1 MPSCIGWSRDRFC
14 DSANNSPFIDSSGNR
29 SKGRG
34 VIKTVFGKWHQPGI
48 IETRRMKTFP
58 HVFSA
63 LAGAGLLAVTGSLR
77 AAEGEITAE
86 QSTFFE
92 EKIRPVMVK
101 HCYKCHSEQEDKHKG
116 GLIMDSR
123 AGLRA
128 GGSSGYVI
136 LPGDPANSPML
147 KAMSHV
153 DEDLAMPPDYQL
165 SRRILSDFEQ
175 WIKMGAPD
183 PRVDDPSK
191 VVVNWRDPKLAREF
205 WAFQKPVKPSLPS
218 VKKSDWPKNDIDRF
232 VLAKMEEQ
240 GLRVVEDADK
250 ASLARRAYYDLLGLP
265 PSPKTVENFTR
276 SKDPT
281 AWSRL
286 IDMLMA
292 SESFGEKWGRHWM
305 DVARYA
311 ESSGKEANITFPH
324 AWRYRD
330 YVISS
335 FNEDKPYD
343 RFVQE
348 QVAGDLLRSTSKEER
363 ADLMVATGF
372 LAMGPKSLN
381 EMNMAQFRMDQVD
394 EQIDTMSKAILGVTI
409 ACARCHDHKF
419 DPISQREYYAMA
431 GIFLSTDTFYGTV
444 ATQGNRRSS
453 QLLQL
458 PIEETEYA
466 SRVMSKT
473 ELERVRSYADTRKEE
488 RTEMFQQARTARQNG
503 EDVDRVRIR
512 QQMQRLNTQINV
524 AENNLN
530 TRDKEG
536 NPLPLAMGV
545 RDGRRPMNARL
556 LDRGEIENPREFIQR
571 GFVYVLS
578 GEKPPR
584 VAYRQSGRKELAEWL
599 TAEDNPLFARV
610 MANRVWSWLMGRGIV
625 ESIDNFGVN
634 GKRPTHP
641 ELLDHLATRF
651 TELDYSVKK
660 LVKEIMM
667 SRTYQLASAFNSRNY
682 HKDPDNTCYWR
693 KSKRRLT
700 AEEIRDSMLAVSG
713 DLRYNAPKGSAVSYK
728 GDGFIGRSLSE
739 RDILGESLG
748 QYRSVYL
755 PVVRDLLP
763 EVFNVF
769 DFAEPSLVIGKRDVT
784 IVPGQSLYM
793 MNSPFVVDQAEKTAK
808 RVEKEKST
816 PLERIEYLYMLAL
829 GRKPAAHERQM
840 AETYIRD
847 FVAAAQ
853 SEGSNRY
860 SATKLAL
867 STFCQSLLAS
877 GEFRYIN

>member
-1 MPSCIGWSRDRFC
+1 M
-14 DSANNSPFIDSSGNR
+14 GNR
-29 SKGRG
+29 FAGCG
-34 VIKTVFGKWHQPGI
+34 VIKSVFGKWHQLGI
-48 IETRRMKTFP
+48 IETRRMKALP
-58 HVFSA
+58 HVF
-63 LAGAGLLAVTGSLR
+63 LAVAGMGLMVMTSGLL
-77 AAEGEITAE
+77 AAEGEITSE
-86 QSTFFE
+86 QSAFFE

-101 HCYKCHSEQEDKHKG
+101 HCYKCHSEQEDKRKG

-123 AGLRA
+123 AGLQA

-136 LPGDPANSPML
+136 LPGDPRNSPLL
-147 KAMSHV
+147 KAMTHV
-153 DEDLAMPPDYQL
+153 DEDLAMPPDYKL

-183 PRVDDPSK
+183 PREDDPSK

-205 WAFQKPVKPSLPS
+205 WAFQKPVKPLLPA
-218 VKKSDWPKNDIDRF
+218 VKKSDWPINDIDRF
-232 VLAKMEEQ
+232 VLSKVEEQ
-240 GLRVVEDADK
+240 GLRVVGDADR
-250 ASLARRAYYDLLGLP
+250 STLARRAYYDLLGLP
-265 PSPKTVENFTR
+265 PSPRTVENFTK

-281 AWSRL
+281 SWSRL

-292 SESFGEKWGRHWM
+292 SDSFGEKWGRHWL

-311 ESSGKEANITFPH
+311 ESSGKEANIAFPH

-330 YVISS
+330 YVIKS

-343 RFVQE
+343 RFIQE
-348 QVAGDLLRSTSKEER
+348 QVAGDLLRSTTKEER

-381 EMNMAQFRMDQVD
+381 EMNTAQFRMDQVD

-444 ATQGNRRSS
+444 ASQGNRRGSDI
-453 QLLQL
+453 LEL
-458 PIEETEYA
+458 PIKETEYA
-466 SRVMSKT
+466 ARIYSKT
-473 ELERVRSYADTRKEE
+473 ELASLQRRVDDGKEE
-488 RTEMFQQARTARQNG
+488 RSRVFQEARSARQEG
-503 EDVDRVRIR
+503 KDVDRVRIR
-512 QQMQRLNTQINV
+512 QQIQRLNTQINF
-524 AENNLN
+524 AE
-530 TRDKEG
+530 TRIKLRDAEG
-536 NPLPLAMGV
+536 RPKAVAMGV
-545 RDGRRPMNARL
+545 RDGRRPMNARF

-584 VAYRQSGRKELAEWL
+584 ISYRQSGRKELAEWL

-610 MANRVWSWLMGRGIV
+610 MVNRVWSWLMGRGIV

-641 ELLDHLATRF
+641 ELLDHLALRF
-651 TELDYSVKK
+651 KAHGYSVKK
-660 LVKEIMM
+660 LIKEIMM
-667 SRTYQLASAFNSRNY
+667 SRTYQLASSFNARNY
-682 HKDPDNTCYWR
+682 HQDPDNVYYWQ

-713 DLRYNAPKGSAVSYK
+713 DLKYNPPKGSAVSYAE
-728 GDGFIGRSLSE
+728 DGFIGRFNHSENSLLSE
-739 RDILGESLG
+739 SMWE
-748 QYRSVYL
+748 YRSVYL

-784 IVPGQSLYM
+784 IVPGQSLFM
-793 MNSPFVVDQAEKTAK
+793 LNSPFVVDQAEKTAA
-808 RVEKEKST
+808 RVKKEKST
-816 PLERIEYLYMLAL
+816 PLERIDHLYMLAL

-840 AETYIRD
+840 ADTYIRD

-853 SEGSNRY
+853 SEGSNRFT
-860 SATKLAL
+860 AANLAL